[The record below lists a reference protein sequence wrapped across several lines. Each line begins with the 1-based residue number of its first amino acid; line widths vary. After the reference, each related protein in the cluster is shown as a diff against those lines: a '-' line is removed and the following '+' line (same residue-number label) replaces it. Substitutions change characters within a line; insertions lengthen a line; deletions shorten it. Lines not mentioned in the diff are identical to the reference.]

1 MLQESLGGD
10 SKTCVFVN
18 VRPDEANL
26 GETHSTLGFG
36 QGIRKI
42 ELGPAT
48 KHRSKRPMSSKRGG
62 RGGRGGRRP
71 NIRSQAPMDN
81 RGVAR
86 PQAPMSSN
94 PNARAGII
102 RAPLAFGGGAMM

>member
-18 VRPDEANL
+18 VRPDASNL

-48 KHRSKRPMSSKRGG
+48 KHRSTRREPFNSTPKGGQFNPARSSARTMHPHGG
-62 RGGRGGRRP
+62 VRTCR
-71 NIRSQAPMDN
+71 
-81 RGVAR
+81 
-86 PQAPMSSN
+86 
-94 PNARAGII
+94 
-102 RAPLAFGGGAMM
+102 